1 MPTYSVVM
9 AHVNDAVGEGEFVAA
24 FRWAADRAGC
34 WRGGW
39 AYSCGACHVGLAT
52 RPVTYAHCRADPHGR
67 FWGVSAD
74 TPSSPACDAQRN
86 FRGRAAYPSCDHARV
101 GTFERWFTQ
110 QNSVVSCEPSGNA
123 DRSQMVREKFRSRA
137 APVRMM
143 SSAVRCPKVP

>member
-1 MPTYSVVM
+1 
-9 AHVNDAVGEGEFVAA
+9 VAA
-24 FRWAADRAGC
+24 SGGLLIVQGAGAVA
-34 WRGGW
+34 GPIV
-39 AYSCGACHVGLAT
+39 AGLAMSVLQRGLSLT
-52 RPVTYAHCRADPHGR
+52 LVAAQILMAA
-67 FWGVSAD
+67 FGVYQLD

-123 DRSQMVREKFRSRA
+123 DRSQMVREKFRPRA